1 MYIDRL
7 DDFRILVKD
16 LVSRSEELG
25 LVIPA
30 KDKTRILSHK
40 SPLSRQADSIVTTVR
55 SLSEMLHEHKT
66 GYLESKMV
74 HGTSSMSDTERNQVN
89 VDFRNIHHRTKRS
102 RINFTKMNV
111 QVDAGADSIAK
122 QCRSLIAR
130 YREDVNKSSLSSSA
144 HEHHTSVC
152 SGLEN
157 FLQSVVSYHSEM
169 RAVRVSR
176 QLEMKRLSRLE
187 VTSVESRA
195 QEIGASAHAHQGAKE
210 QERELREKA
219 ISAAAVA
226 NRSSAVW
233 DEDGEEEEMS
243 PEEANMMEM
252 ENEKLIDHLSSLTNQ
267 VDQVQSKV
275 VKIAE
280 LQSIFTEKVLQQAE
294 SLEKVAEEAVS
305 TTENVKEGNEAIRQ
319 AIQNKASY
327 RVYIL
332 FIILVFSFSLLFLDW
347 YNP

>member
-25 LVIPA
+25 LVIPV
-30 KDKTRILSHK
+30 KDKARILSHK
-40 SPLSRQADSIVTTVR
+40 SSLSRQADSIVMTVK
-55 SLSEMLHEHKT
+55 SLAEMLHEHKT
-66 GYLESKMV
+66 GYLESRMV
-74 HGTSSMSDTERNQVN
+74 HGTSSMSDTERN
-89 VDFRNIHHRTKRS
+89 
-102 RINFTKMNV
+102 

-122 QCRSLIAR
+122 QCRSLIAK
-130 YREDVNKSSLSSSA
+130 YREEVTKSSLSPSA

-157 FLQSVVSYHSEM
+157 FLQSVVSFHSEM

-195 QEIGASAHAHQGAKE
+195 QEIGASAQAHQGVKE

-219 ISAAAVA
+219 ISAAAGVT
-226 NRSSAVW
+226 RSSAVW
-233 DEDGEEEEMS
+233 DEDGEDEEMS

-305 TTENVKEGNEAIRQ
+305 TTENVKEGNEQIRQ